1 MQMVHVLVLS
11 VFVAFLGGV
20 RGGDVT
26 FLTDKDFE
34 EFVQA
39 HEFVL
44 ISGPW
49 ILLILSVCGNSYWS
63 SLALPPSPRF
73 APLRPLV

>member
-1 MQMVHVLVLS
+1 MQMAHVLVLS

-44 ISGPW
+44 VEFYAPW
-49 ILLILSVCGNSYWS
+49 
-63 SLALPPSPRF
+63 
-73 APLRPLV
+73 

>member
-1 MQMVHVLVLS
+1 MKMAHVLVLS
-11 VFVAFLGGV
+11 FFVAFLGGA

-26 FLTDKDFE
+26 FLTDENFE

-44 ISGPW
+44 VEFYAPW
-49 ILLILSVCGNSYWS
+49 
-63 SLALPPSPRF
+63 
-73 APLRPLV
+73 